1 MTKSRFWRHLVV
13 LIVLLG
19 FPLMAAAAP
28 IKYGLIAPPVAGD
41 IHGAQALADYV
52 KEKTNGRIEI
62 SVFPSG
68 QLGSERSMAS
78 QVQSGSL
85 QMATIT
91 TGVLMNF
98 APQVAVLDM
107 PFLFPDRKTAYATL
121 ADPEVQEK
129 IFSYLKPKGLVAIG
143 WGENNFRDFS
153 NTKRPVHSP
162 ADLKGLKVR
171 VMNSPLY
178 IDMFKNLGATPVA
191 IPFPEVYNALE
202 TGVIDGQDNPFL
214 LSAQVKF
221 LEVTKYETKT
231 HHSLTELIT
240 VVNQDYWDSLS
251 KSDQQIFREAAK
263 ISIDTNRAFT
273 ANQVVHYPNTN
284 GSLEDYVRAMKVQV
298 VDLTPAE
305 REKFR
310 EASQPVW
317 NKYRKVFGDEIF
329 DFMLAKIKEH
339 SDQK

>member
-1 MTKSRFWRHLVV
+1 MNGRFFRYLVI
-13 LIVLLG
+13 LIVLLSV
-19 FPLMAAAAP
+19 PLLAAAET

-41 IHGAQALADYV
+41 IHGAEALAAYV

-129 IFSYLKPKGLVAIG
+129 VFSYLKPKGLVGIG

-153 NTKRPVHSP
+153 NTKRPVRRP
-162 ADLKGLKVR
+162 EDLKGLKIR

-178 IDMFKNLGATPVA
+178 IDTFEALGASPVA
-191 IPFPEVYNALE
+191 IPFPEVYSALQ

-251 KSDQQIFREAAK
+251 KDDQKIFREAAK
-263 ISIDTNRAFT
+263 IAIDTNRAYT
-273 ANQVVHYPNTN
+273 ADQVVHYPKYD
-284 GSLEDYVRAMKVQV
+284 GSLEDYAKSINVNV
-298 VDLTPAE
+298 VELTPAE
-305 REKFR
+305 REKFLK
-310 EASQPVW
+310 AVQPVW
-317 NKYRKVFGDEIF
+317 NKYRKEFGDEIF